1 MMFHSRERLREPHQ
15 HTHDNGT
22 HHEHEHAQ
30 SRMGRFLAA
39 VPFLHEHTHNEAYVD
54 RSMETSARG
63 IWALK
68 VSLMGLGA
76 TALFQLVIVL
86 LSGSAGLLADSIHN
100 VADACTAVPLWIAF
114 AASLRAPIPKGN
126 PSMEHETS
134 SKCNEE

>member
-54 RSMETSARG
+54 RST
-63 IWALK
+63 
-68 VSLMGLGA
+68 A
-76 TALFQLVIVL
+76 TREQHVEV
-86 LSGSAGLLADSIHN
+86 GSIRYL
-100 VADACTAVPLWIAF
+100 
-114 AASLRAPIPKGN
+114 
-126 PSMEHETS
+126 PS
-134 SKCNEE
+134 